1 MQRADNQINGTIWR
15 FRKNVVT
22 LQRCSSTGFT
32 SAKSELSAF
41 GLHGPCTRIW
51 ETPRSV
57 PLNLVLM
64 FNRTIMYAKLALLPF
79 GLCVLFLLLL
89 GKLFGL
95 TYKQISVVFSLWV
108 QGAVLA
114 LSGLAP
120 FGIAVYKMMESFSMW
135 WLALSAVLLIYGIV
149 YVYAFIK
156 MLQHYHLPFN
166 AAFDLCVD
174 DLQRLARKWHTT
186 YQMVNLLIFILF
198 YLILLGL
205 NILISYYLYS
215 I

>member
-1 MQRADNQINGTIWR
+1 MKRK
-15 FRKNVVT
+15 FRW
-22 LQRCSSTGFT
+22 
-32 SAKSELSAF
+32 
-41 GLHGPCTRIW
+41 ID
-51 ETPRSV
+51 
-57 PLNLVLM
+57 
-64 FNRTIMYAKLALLPF
+64 LALLPF

-95 TYKQISVVFSLWV
+95 NYKQISVVFNLWV

-120 FGIAVYKMMESFSMW
+120 FGAAVFKLSQSFSMG
-135 WLALSAVLLIYGIV
+135 WLALAIVFALYGAA

-156 MLQHYHLPFN
+156 MLQHYRLPFD

-174 DLQRLARKWHTT
+174 DLNKIAEKWHTT
-186 YQMVNLLIFILF
+186 YEMVNLLIFVLF

-205 NILISYYLYS
+205 NIFICFYLISL
-215 I
+215 

>member
-1 MQRADNQINGTIWR
+1 MKRK
-15 FRKNVVT
+15 FRW
-22 LQRCSSTGFT
+22 
-32 SAKSELSAF
+32 
-41 GLHGPCTRIW
+41 ID
-51 ETPRSV
+51 
-57 PLNLVLM
+57 
-64 FNRTIMYAKLALLPF
+64 LALLPF

-95 TYKQISVVFSLWV
+95 TYKQISVVFNLWV

-120 FGIAVYKMMESFSMW
+120 LGVGIYKMLESFSIG
-135 WLALSAVLLIYGIV
+135 WLVLSIISACYGIV

-156 MLQHYHLPFN
+156 MLQHYRLPFN

-186 YQMVNLLIFILF
+186 YQIVNLLIFVLF
-198 YLILLGL
+198 YLLLLGL
-205 NILISYYLYS
+205 NIFICYYLISL
-215 I
+215 

>member
-1 MQRADNQINGTIWR
+1 M
-15 FRKNVVT
+15 
-22 LQRCSSTGFT
+22 
-32 SAKSELSAF
+32 
-41 GLHGPCTRIW
+41 
-51 ETPRSV
+51 
-57 PLNLVLM
+57 
-64 FNRTIMYAKLALLPF
+64 ALLPF

-89 GKLFGL
+89 GKLCGL
-95 TYKQISVVFSLWV
+95 TYKQISVVFNLWL
-108 QGAVLA
+108 QGVVLT

-120 FGIAVYKMMESFSMW
+120 FGITVYKMMGSFSMW
-135 WLALSAVLLIYGIV
+135 WLLLSAVLMIYGFA

-174 DLQRLARKWHTT
+174 DLQRLAAKWNTT

-205 NILISYYLYS
+205 NILISYYLMS
-215 I
+215 L

>member
-1 MQRADNQINGTIWR
+1 MK
-15 FRKNVVT
+15 RK
-22 LQRCSSTGFT
+22 LRW
-32 SAKSELSAF
+32 
-41 GLHGPCTRIW
+41 ID
-51 ETPRSV
+51 
-57 PLNLVLM
+57 
-64 FNRTIMYAKLALLPF
+64 LALLPF

-95 TYKQISVVFSLWV
+95 TYKQISVVFNLWV
-108 QGAVLA
+108 QGAILT
-114 LSGLAP
+114 LSGMVP
-120 FGIAVYKMMESFSMW
+120 FGIAVYKMMESFSIG
-135 WLALSAVLLIYGIV
+135 WLALSTVLLIYGFA

-205 NILISYYLYS
+205 NILICYYLYS
-215 I
+215 L